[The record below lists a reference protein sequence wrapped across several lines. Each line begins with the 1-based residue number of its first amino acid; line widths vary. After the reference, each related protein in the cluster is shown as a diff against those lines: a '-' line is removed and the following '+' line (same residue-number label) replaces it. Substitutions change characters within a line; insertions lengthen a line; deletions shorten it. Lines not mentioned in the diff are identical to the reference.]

1 MFWFLS
7 KESNELNK
15 VLKQYELGNITEA
28 EYVQRVDEIR
38 ARTHSALENDA
49 SLDAVERKIIGRDLL
64 AQERTYLWRKLDE
77 VQQEERKWLLSRL
90 FWK

>member
-1 MFWFLS
+1 M
-7 KESNELNK
+7 
-15 VLKQYELGNITEA
+15 KQYELGNITEA

-64 AQERTYLWRKLDE
+64 AQERTYL
-77 VQQEERKWLLSRL
+77 
-90 FWK
+90 